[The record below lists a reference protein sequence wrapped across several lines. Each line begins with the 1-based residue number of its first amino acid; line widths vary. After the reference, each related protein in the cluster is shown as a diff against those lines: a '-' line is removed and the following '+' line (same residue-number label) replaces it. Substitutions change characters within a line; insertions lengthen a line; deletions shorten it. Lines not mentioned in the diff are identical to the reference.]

1 MRWMGLD
8 YGDKTIGVAL
18 SDELGWTAQGLEVI
32 NRRKPEQ
39 DMERLSAIVSQ
50 YNVTEV
56 VVGLPKNMNNT
67 IGPRGEIA
75 IAFSEELQHR
85 LNLPVHLWDERLTT
99 VAATRTLL
107 EADVSRK
114 KRKQVIDKM
123 AAALILQGYMDANMK
138 R

>member
-8 YGDKTIGVAL
+8 YGDRTIGVAL

-32 NRRKPEQ
+32 QRRKPEQ
-39 DMERLSAIVSQ
+39 DLERLEAIVKQ
-50 YNVTEV
+50 YEV
-56 VVGLPKNMNNT
+56 AVIVVGLPKNMNNT
-67 IGPRGEIA
+67 IGPRGELA
-75 IAFSEELQHR
+75 IAFSQELEQK
-85 LNLPVHLWDERLTT
+85 LNVPVHLWDERLTT

-114 KRKQVIDKM
+114 KRKTVIDKM
-123 AAALILQGYMDANMK
+123 AAQLILQGYMDANMK